1 LDSGRSLENKWNGML
16 AYQFYLRDA
25 IKGYELVCILPERR
39 RNSVR
44 ITDESIINWG
54 RKYFGGNVSV
64 EGIFFVKVNLEKD
77 EKGDFEAI
85 HH

>member
-1 LDSGRSLENKWNGML
+1 ML

-25 IKGYELVCILPERR
+25 IKGYEFVGVLPERR
-39 RNSVR
+39 RNPVR

-54 RKYFGGNVSV
+54 RKHFGRNVRD
-64 EGIFFVKVNLEKD
+64 EDIFFVKVDLQEGEKVN
-77 EKGDFEAI
+77 FEAI